1 MYTYHATIN
10 RIIDGDTVDVTLDL
24 GFGVKYDQRVRLAG
38 IDTPEKRTRN
48 AAEKALGIDA
58 TNWLTKQLEGL
69 SKVIIKTELDG
80 AIGKYGRVL
89 GWLYISDDAPKSLN
103 SQMVD
108 EGYAWIYGGGSKATK
123 NLEELISIRKANKTL
138 VQGHSMG
145 STTTTKKRK
154 VSAPVMEK
162 RFVRQ
167 RGPTK
172 KDFLQNIFMKMLDAK
187 FLIPV

>member
-1 MYTYHATIN
+1 MYVYNAKVN
-10 RIIDGDTVDVTLDL
+10 RIVDGDTIDVTLDL

-123 NLEELISIRKANKTL
+123 KLEELISIRKANKTL
-138 VQGHSMG
+138 V
-145 STTTTKKRK
+145 
-154 VSAPVMEK
+154 
-162 RFVRQ
+162 
-167 RGPTK
+167 
-172 KDFLQNIFMKMLDAK
+172 
-187 FLIPV
+187 